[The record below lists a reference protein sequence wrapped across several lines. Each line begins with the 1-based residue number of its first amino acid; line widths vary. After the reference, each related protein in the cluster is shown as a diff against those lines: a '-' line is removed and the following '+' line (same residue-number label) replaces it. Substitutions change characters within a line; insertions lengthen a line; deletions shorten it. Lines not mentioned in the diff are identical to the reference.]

1 MEEGLVKR
9 RINAQNPW
17 FTVFDYSEHE
27 PAEVWEMLPEDLKA
41 YTGMG
46 LIASYK
52 AKAD

>member
-1 MEEGLVKR
+1 MEGDVYKR
-9 RINAQNPW
+9 Q
-17 FTVFDYSEHE
+17 EHE

-52 AKAD
+52 AKADQRCV